1 MSVQVH
7 ILGPTFSSFVRS
19 VMLCCEEKGVSYET
33 KFEIDGQP
41 LSLHDQTHLHY
52 HPFGKIPALI
62 HGERTLF
69 ETATI
74 CRYLD
79 ASFNGPALQ
88 PDDIYQRAKVDE
100 WAAALSIYVDKAIVR
115 QYLLEFAF
123 PKGPDGQV
131 RMDKVAEAE
140 PEVVRILNIVEQ
152 QLGDNDF
159 ICGGEY
165 TYADAI
171 LTPML
176 DYLAGTPN
184 ARKLMPENSTLMNYV
199 LRMRN
204 RPSGA
209 KALTSNN

>member
-1 MSVQVH
+1 MSAQVH
-7 ILGPTFSSFVRS
+7 ILGPAFSSFVRS
-19 VMLCCEEKGVSYET
+19 VMFCCEEKGISYET
-33 KFEIDGQP
+33 KFEIDGQS
-41 LSLHDQTHLHY
+41 LSLNDDTHLQY

-79 ASFNGPALQ
+79 ATFDGPALQ
-88 PDDIYQRAKVDE
+88 PDDVYQRAKVDE
-100 WAAALSIYVDKAIVR
+100 WAAALSSYVDKAIVR

-140 PEVVRILNIVEQ
+140 PEVVRMLGIVEK

-159 ICGGEY
+159 ICGDKY

-176 DYLAGTPN
+176 D
-184 ARKLMPENSTLMNYV
+184 
-199 LRMRN
+199 
-204 RPSGA
+204 
-209 KALTSNN
+209 

>member
-1 MSVQVH
+1 MSAQVH
-7 ILGPTFSSFVRS
+7 ILGPSFSSFVRS
-19 VMLCCEEKGVSYET
+19 VMLCCEEKGISYET
-33 KFEIDGQP
+33 KFEVDGQP
-41 LSLHDQTHLHY
+41 LALNDERHQQY

-62 HGERTLF
+62 HGEHTLF

-79 ASFNGPALQ
+79 ATFDGPALQ
-88 PDDIYQRAKVDE
+88 PEDIYERAKVDE

-115 QYLLEFAF
+115 EYLLEFAF

-140 PEVVRILNIVEQ
+140 PEVVKMLAIIQQ
-152 QLGDNDF
+152 QLGGNNF
-159 ICGGEY
+159 ICGNKY

-184 ARKLMPENSTLMNYV
+184 ANRLMPQDSALMHYV
-199 LRMRN
+199 LRIRS
-204 RPSGA
+204 RPSA
-209 KALTSNN
+209 ANILVSNT

>member
-1 MSVQVH
+1 MSAKVH

-19 VMLCCEEKGVSYET
+19 VMLCCEEKGISYET

-41 LSLHDQTHLHY
+41 LSLNDETHLQY

-62 HGERTLF
+62 HGERSVF

-79 ASFNGPALQ
+79 ATFDGPALQ
-88 PDDIYQRAKVDE
+88 PTDIYQRAEVDE

-123 PKGPDGQV
+123 PKGPEGQV
-131 RMDKVAEAE
+131 RLDKVTEAE
-140 PEVVRILNIVEQ
+140 PEVARMLSIVEK

-159 ICGGEY
+159 ICGSEY

-176 DYLAGTPN
+176 DYLSGTPN
-184 ARKLMPENSTLMNYV
+184 ATSLMPNNSVLMDYL
-199 LRMRN
+199 LRMRA
-204 RPSGA
+204 RPSA
-209 KALTSNN
+209 VNALTSDS